1 MIRCTRGEVVRNL
14 IKCQFNNTRYDDD
27 HNITWGECEA
37 APAKKTQQSDSRGGG
52 GGAGGR
58 GCIAFEDDSIIDTLQ

>member
-1 MIRCTRGEVVRNL
+1 MVRNL

-52 GGAGGR
+52 GLDGGR